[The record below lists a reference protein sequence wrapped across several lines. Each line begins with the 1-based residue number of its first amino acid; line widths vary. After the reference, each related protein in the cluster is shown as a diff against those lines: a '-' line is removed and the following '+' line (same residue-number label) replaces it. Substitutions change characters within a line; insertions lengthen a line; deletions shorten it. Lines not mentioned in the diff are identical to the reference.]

1 VCVCMYVCMYRVEID
16 DDGDDIPY
24 LTFWFLGFSL
34 AAGWLSLVVQC
45 RYFHFESD
53 QINRLLVLYIW
64 IDDDMISAP
73 SLSSPIQANR
83 LYKY

>member
-34 AAGWLSLVVQC
+34 AAGWLSLVV
-45 RYFHFESD
+45 
-53 QINRLLVLYIW
+53 
-64 IDDDMISAP
+64 
-73 SLSSPIQANR
+73 
-83 LYKY
+83 

>member
-24 LTFWFLGFSL
+24 LTYWFLGFSWPL
-34 AAGWLSLVVQC
+34 AGSIWSFNAVIFILNLIKSIV
-45 RYFHFESD
+45 F
-53 QINRLLVLYIW
+53 LYIW

-73 SLSSPIQANR
+73 SLSSPIQATR